1 MVSERLL
8 EILACPLGKAP
19 VKLEGEFLVCTKC
32 GAKYPIKDD
41 IPVMLIDEL
50 VLPDGVKSVEELAC
64 YPKETT

>member
-19 VKLEGEFLVCTKC
+19 VKLEGEYLVCTKC
-32 GAKYPIKDD
+32 GGKYPIKDD
-41 IPVMLIDEL
+41 IPVMLIDEMI
-50 VLPDGVKSVEELAC
+50 LPEGVNSIEDLKC

>member
-19 VKLEGEFLVCTKC
+19 VKLEGEYLVCTKC

-50 VLPDGVKSVEELAC
+50 VLPDGVKSVEEL
-64 YPKETT
+64 KKLLQK

>member
-19 VKLEGEFLVCTKC
+19 VKLEGEYLVCTKC
-32 GAKYPIKDD
+32 GGKYPIKDD
-41 IPVMLIDEL
+41 IPVMLIDEMI
-50 VLPDGVKSVEELAC
+50 LPEGVNCIEELAC